1 MHRTVKREHVE
12 TVTNQDT
19 CSVIAGAQEVVL
31 RAPDPASNAEEA
43 ADSRNSELR
52 APDNRD
58 ESTRL
63 LTTPR
68 MMRTHRWWPP

>member
-12 TVTNQDT
+12 TVTSQDI
-19 CSVIAGAQEVVL
+19 CSVIVGAQEVVL
-31 RAPDPASNAEEA
+31 RAPDPANNAEEA

-52 APDNRD
+52 APDRD

-63 LTTPR
+63 LTR
-68 MMRTHRWWPP
+68 LRTMKNHRWWLP